1 MAAKPPVRS
10 LPKSATARRAHIA
23 PLSSAPPPPE
33 AWVVYSPPNSP
44 PPDPEG
50 ACPLPRV
57 DAPDPNQALLV
68 GVSGA
73 AALAAARNIAHTH
86 PDTPIVLWAWRLA
99 EALAYD
105 AEHDFPVVYGWPD
118 PAALTATYVRGAGAS
133 RETLALLNCESAFGF
148 PVEFMTDAAVAAGDV
163 NDGGRPLGVL
173 LGAVPAYAS
182 APRVRCIEVVSELW
196 SIGMRPARALIF
208 EQCMTVDDMRLMT
221 GQQQGTVALEPQKIP
236 AEVAELLP
244 AWQRDQ
250 YQAVPYALGNE
261 GELLLVATSKPATD
275 AMRDTLA
282 EAAGMDVKLV
292 PATPARVT
300 ASLKVLADR
309 AASAD
314 DPTAESATAR
324 RRQSEL
330 NWRSLTDGTDEA
342 ARAVGTLLADA
353 VAREASDVHLDTQI
367 VAGVEEV
374 IARVRVLD
382 DLVEHNRWDPTVG
395 AAIMYRLRHAAITD
409 PSQLG
414 AHSGQCDI
422 TIPSTGGD
430 DSHNG
435 RFDLRMEV
443 MPLRSGR
450 MLVVRLLP
458 QERSGRDTLDTV
470 FPPHQS
476 DVAEMMRHALDG
488 RKGLILV
495 SGPTGSGKST
505 TLAAALHYVAR
516 PERKVVSVEDPVE
529 SLIPGVQQVP
539 VSPSLEFPDALRAF
553 LRCDP
558 DMIMVG
564 EIRDAE
570 TARCALEAS
579 QTGHPLL
586 STVHANDAAGAPVRL
601 ANMGADRMQLAEE
614 LTLIV
619 AQRLVRRLCR
629 GCTVA
634 SPNPTA
640 AGCQACKFTGFEGRA
655 ALAETLVVD
664 EEAMAL
670 IEVGAAPRAL
680 RGLGAYTPFDVHA
693 RSLIESRVTTT
704 AEIERALG
712 RPMRDAKN

>member
-1 MAAKPPVRS
+1 MAAKPPVRPPPES
-10 LPKSATARRAHIA
+10 EAASRGLA
-23 PLSSAPPPPE
+23 PLSAAPPTAE
-33 AWVVYSPPNSP
+33 SWVVYSPPNSP
-44 PPDPEG
+44 RPDPEG

-57 DAPDPNQALLV
+57 DAPDPDRSLLI

-99 EALAYD
+99 ESLAYD
-105 AEHDFPVVYGWPD
+105 AEHDFPVIYGWPE
-118 PAALTATYVRGAGAS
+118 PAALTATCVRGGGAS
-133 RETLALLNCESAFGF
+133 RETLALLNCESAYGFGVDF
-148 PVEFMTDAAVAAGDV
+148 ATDAAVAAGDV
-163 NDGGRPLGVL
+163 NDARRPLGML
-173 LGAVPAYAS
+173 LSAVPAYAS
-182 APRVRCIEVVSELW
+182 APRERCVEVVSELW
-196 SIGMRPARALIF
+196 SVGMRPARALVH
-208 EQCMTVDDMRLMT
+208 EKCMTVDDMRLMT
-221 GQQQGTVALEPQKIP
+221 GQHQGTVALEPQKILP
-236 AEVAELLP
+236 EVAARLP

-250 YQAVPYALGNE
+250 YQAVPFAVGPD
-261 GELLLVATSKPATD
+261 GELLVATSKPATD
-275 AMRDTLA
+275 AMRVTLA

-292 PATPARVT
+292 PATTARVT

-309 AASAD
+309 AATAEA
-314 DPTAESATAR
+314 PPAESATAR

-330 NWRSLTDGTDEA
+330 NWRQLTDGTDEA

-353 VAREASDVHLDTQI
+353 VAREASDIHIDTQI
-367 VAGVEEV
+367 VDGVEEV

-382 DLVEHNRWDPTVG
+382 DLLEHNRWDPTVG
-395 AAIMYRLRHAAITD
+395 AAVLYRLRHSAITD

-422 TIPSTGGD
+422 TIPSTGD
-430 DSHNG
+430 DNTNDG

-443 MPLRSGR
+443 MPLRAGR
-450 MLVVRLLP
+450 MLVIRLLP

-476 DVAEMMRHALDG
+476 HIADKMRHALDG

-505 TLAAALHYVAR
+505 TLAAALDYVAR

-539 VSPSLEFPDALRAF
+539 VSPSLSFPEALRAF

-629 GCTVA
+629 GCTMS
-634 SPNPTA
+634 SPSPA
-640 AGCQACKFTGFEGRA
+640 ANGCQACKFTGFEGRA
-655 ALAETLVVD
+655 ALAETMVVD
-664 EEAMAL
+664 DDAMAL
-670 IEVGAAPRAL
+670 IEAGAAPRAL
-680 RGLGAYTPFDVHA
+680 RGLGSYTPFDVHA
-693 RSLIESRVTTT
+693 RSLIKSRVTTA

-712 RPMRDAKN
+712 RPLHAAEN